1 MIDSFHLFFNFC
13 FVVVERRDRKHGG
26 KMTLGSFQIKD
37 RLPAQAGPWGQLN
50 RQLERVTG
58 SNAKH

>member
-1 MIDSFHLFFNFC
+1 MG
-13 FVVVERRDRKHGG
+13 E

-58 SNAKH
+58 SIARP